1 MVWVFNEEDGTNM
14 YASDQSEA
22 SARATSNGWTID
34 QLDGWAYAYYGLN
47 NDGTFDP
54 GYNPPGSNN
63 NATTLFDAPGGYGNN
78 TLFYA
83 LDVVSCYNSSMCQ
96 NRILGYYF
104 WSWSIDNNG
113 NSSQFIAAPAWKDLD
128 QQFQDA
134 VTGWNNWAPTS
145 PSQDEGGGQP
155 VLPHA
160 VQLPTLT
167 DL

>member
-1 MVWVFNEEDGTNM
+1 MVWVFNEEDGTNV
-14 YASDQSEA
+14 YASTQSTA
-22 SARATSNGWTID
+22 SARATANGWAID

-54 GYNPPGSNN
+54 GYNPTGSNN
-63 NATTLFDAPGGYGNN
+63 NATTLFDKPGGWPNN

-83 LDVVSCYNSSMCQ
+83 LDVAVCYTSRACQ
-96 NRILGYYF
+96 NCILGYYF

-113 NSSQFIAAPAWKDLD
+113 TSTQFIAAPAWKDLD
-128 QQFQDA
+128 KEFQDA
-134 VTGWNNWAPTS
+134 VTGWNNWAPKS
-145 PSQDEGGGQP
+145 GPEDEGGGQP
-155 VLPHA
+155 KLPNA